1 MIYEEE
7 KEKMK
12 KALTGAIVCTL
23 CALMLLTTSMH
34 TDTVVHA
41 ENTKTQ
47 KNVPQVTKEKAEDRS
62 GLLGYFCKDK
72 KFHDLVLFAPTRNN
86 TLLYDQET
94 ANQLLN
100 SNEQIYQSIKWTG
113 FIKSKET
120 GNFTFSLS
128 DDQQAIIE
136 INGKVVSKNGE
147 GEQLVSLKKGQL
159 AAITIFYFPLTQLN
173 LESKQLKELK
183 LIKTNEQKQS
193 IQVQQEELLNPD
205 FRDTKSF
212 QQARNNELK
221 AMDIDKDTTDT
232 DGDSIPDVWE
242 QNGYTIQN
250 KVAVKWDDSFA
261 DDGYTKFV
269 SNPLESHTA
278 GDPYTDYEKAARDL
292 PLANAK
298 ETYNPLVAAF
308 PSVNVSMEKIILSKD
323 ENLSNSVGSNSSN
336 NWTYTNTEG
345 ASVEVGGGLLGLSFG
360 VSANY
365 EHSETVG
372 VEWGHSTEDTS
383 QFNTATAGY
392 LNANVRYNNV
402 GTGAIYDVKPTTNFV
417 LDNATIATIKAKDN
431 TSALS
436 LTPSESYPEKGQNG
450 IALTTIDDFNS
461 HPLTLNKQQLDQ
473 LLANEPLM
481 LQTTQ
486 TDGIYKI
493 KDVNGNIVNGD
504 RWSGVT
510 DQIHEKTASIMVDTG
525 ESVSEKRVAAKDY
538 QYPEDKTPS
547 LTLKEAL
554 KLAYPEIN
562 EKDGLL
568 YYNDQPIYESSV
580 MTYLDKNTAN
590 EVKSQLSA
598 TSGPFKDVHKLYDVK
613 LTPKMNFTI
622 KLATLYDG
630 AEKTASYE
638 NKIGTWYYT
647 FGRSGNANTGQRH
660 YGTGSNGGTGILDLS
675 SNAKNK
681 LAKNRN
687 YYISLYMKANADT
700 ESTITVKGEKSD
712 IFSKKV
718 QLNSKGYQR
727 IDLLVSNWEK
737 NPIKGLYVEAKEGT
751 SNSWDDVSFTEVS
764 AMKTKKL
771 TDKNIQDI
779 YSDYSFAHGMFN
791 KVESIWFKNITP
803 LQNYIKKY
811 HVTIKNSNGK
821 LISDATRGT
830 YTPEKDGSVKLHL
843 LDYNSGYGVAFG
855 GTVEIEAIGADGRV
869 IPLPPITI
877 K

>member
-1 MIYEEE
+1 
-7 KEKMK
+7 MK
-12 KALTGAIVCTL
+12 KALTVAIVYIL
-23 CALMLLTTSMH
+23 CVPMLLTKSMH
-34 TDTVVHA
+34 TDNVVHA
-41 ENTKTQ
+41 ESTKAQ
-47 KNVPQVTKEKAEDRS
+47 QNIPQETKEKAEDRN
-62 GLLGYFCKDK
+62 GLLGYYYKGNNFN
-72 KFHDLVLFAPTRNN
+72 DLTLLAPTRNN
-86 TLLYDQET
+86 TLLYNQET

-100 SNEQIYQSIKWTG
+100 PNKQIYQSIKWTG

-128 DDQQAIIE
+128 DDQQEIIE

-147 GEQLVSLKKGQL
+147 GKQPVSLEKGQL
-159 AAITIFYFPLTQLN
+159 AAITIFYSPTTQLN
-173 LESKQLKELK
+173 LESKQSKELK
-183 LIKTNEQKQS
+183 LIKTNEEKQS
-193 IQVQQEELLNPD
+193 LPVQQEELFNPN

-212 QQARNNELK
+212 QQARIDEHK
-221 AMDIDKDTTDT
+221 VMDIDEDTDT
-232 DGDSIPDVWE
+232 DGDAIPDLWE
-242 QNGYTIQN
+242 QNGYTIKN
-250 KVAVKWDDSFA
+250 KVAVKWYDALA
-261 DDGYTKFV
+261 DDGYIKFM
-269 SNPLESHTA
+269 SNPLESHTV

-345 ASVEVGGGLLGLSFG
+345 ASVEAGGGPLGLSFG

-417 LDNATIATIKAKDN
+417 LDDVTIATIKAKDN

-436 LTPSESYPEKGQNG
+436 LTPSESYPKKGQNG

-473 LLANEPLM
+473 LLANEPLI

-493 KDVNGNIVNGD
+493 KDVNGNIVDGD
-504 RWSGVT
+504 RWAGVA

-590 EVKSQLSA
+590 EVKSQLNA

-630 AEKTASYE
+630 GEVPHALG
-638 NKIGTWYYT
+638 NWYYT
-647 FGRSGNANTGQRH
+647 YNPFGGDANTGTKYYH
-660 YGTGSNGGTGILDLS
+660 SAHTEASLVLD
-675 SNAKNK
+675 SNAKSK

-687 YYISLYMKANADT
+687 YYISLYMKPEADT
-700 ESTITVKGEKSD
+700 DPTIIVKGERAN
-712 IFSKKV
+712 IISKKV
-718 QLNSKGYQR
+718 QLSSKGFQR
-727 IDLLVSNWEK
+727 IDILVSNMER
-737 NPIKGLYVEAKEGT
+737 NPINQLFIVGDGNT
-751 SNSWDDVSFTEVS
+751 DISWDDVSFTEVG
-764 AMKTKKL
+764 AMTPENY
-771 TDKNIQDI
+771 TDKDIQTI
-779 YSDYSFAHGMFN
+779 YSDYFFDYGWSNTVNA
-791 KVESIWFKNITP
+791 IWFKNITP

-811 HVTIKNSNGK
+811 HVTVKSPNG
-821 LISDATRGT
+821 IIEIDDTRDT
-830 YTPEKDGSVKLHL
+830 YPPKKDGSVKIHL
-843 LDYNSGYGVAFG
+843 VDYNSGYGVTVG
-855 GTVEIEAIGADGRV
+855 YTVEIEAIGADGRV
-869 IPLPPITI
+869 IPLLPITLR
-877 K
+877 